1 MAVELYIEDEL
12 IDLIGDEKIQ
22 TDYAIAE
29 IGNFSTRQGFRGINF
44 DIPKTANNKKI
55 LENSDLVNN
64 TTTRPYRRLKARVY
78 VDGIDQNIRFAD
90 IESIQ
95 DNYNIRLYGGNAS
108 FFEDAKNLSLIDLEL
123 SEYDHYINLTNV
135 VNSRTNTDGYIYPL
149 IDYHIDSP
157 NVRIDNISDTYRVNY
172 TFPSVF
178 LETIIDR
185 IVNQLG
191 YTINNTLLNDV
202 NYQKAELV
210 LPCVTPVR
218 NFDFNKYKQ
227 IFYADLTPPFDDVPV
242 NLFAN
247 SPAAL
252 FEIIT
257 PQSQFYQ
264 VGAQSPFEFAD
275 EVEYTATYRIEI
287 NNSGIAST
295 IEFLTFDTVSTNPNQ
310 QFISIFSATVN
321 AGANVFTGTFTRKIE
336 SQPSTGVTASQIFV
350 NNTNA
355 SLKYTLFEL
364 EIVNG
369 KVLKPNPIIFG
380 SLYKNDYVT
389 VSSLFGKLK
398 ASDILRGYL
407 QLFSS
412 IIIVNEDN
420 KEVNIYKFDEIKN
433 NIGLALDWSSKLDYT
448 DNEQL
453 EFELDKYAQE
463 NILEYKDEQ
472 DVIKPTGTDGN
483 IIIDDET
490 LETTETL
497 FTLPFAATNMVF
509 RLLDLMLPN
518 IGLFTTNDNS
528 PPVTEQKEKTEPR
541 ILYLERD
548 SGNVDYTDGTTT
560 TTVTTNLPF
569 AWFIRSD
576 KEVNLGFANNLIPL
590 YYGGLQSVL
599 SRTKIV
605 TENIRLNALDI
616 QALDFL
622 KPIYLDK
629 HNAYFY
635 ISKISGFDYGS
646 SESTEVELVKI
657 R

>member
-1 MAVELYIEDEL
+1 MALELYIEDEL

-29 IGNFSTRQGFRGINF
+29 IGNFATRKGFRSVDFN
-44 DIPKTANNKKI
+44 IPKTANNCRI
-55 LENSDLVNN
+55 LESSQIVNN
-64 TTTRPYRRLKARVY
+64 TTLRPYRRLKARLN
-78 VDGIDQNIRFAD
+78 VDGIDQNIRFAE
-90 IESIQ
+90 IESVQ
-95 DNYNIRLYGGNAS
+95 NEFNIRLFGGNAN
-108 FFEDAKNLSLIDLEL
+108 FFEDAKNLSLIDLNM
-123 SEYDHYINLTNV
+123 SEYDHYINLANV

-149 IDYHIDSP
+149 IDYHTDSP
-157 NVRIDNISDTYRVNY
+157 NVRIDNISNTFRVNY

-185 IVNQLG
+185 IASQLG
-191 YTINNTLLNDV
+191 YTLNNTLLNDV
-202 NYQKAELV
+202 NYQKADLI

-227 IFYADLTPPFDDVPV
+227 IFYADLTPPFDDVPSSFSI
-242 NLFAN
+242 NN
-247 SPAAL
+247 PAAL

-257 PQSQFYQ
+257 PQSSFYQ

-287 NNSGIAST
+287 TNSGSASP
-295 IEFLTFDTVSTNPNQ
+295 IEFFTFDTISTNPNQ
-310 QFISIFSATVN
+310 QFVSIFTATVN
-321 AGANVFTGTFTRKIE
+321 AGANVFTGTFNRKIE
-336 SQPSTGVTASQIFV
+336 SQPSTGVTASQIYV
-350 NNTNA
+350 NNSNPN
-355 SLKYTLFEL
+355 LKYTLFEL
-364 EIVNG
+364 EIVSG

-398 ASDILRGYL
+398 ASDILRCYL

-412 IIIVNEDN
+412 IIIVDEDN
-420 KEVNIYKFDEIKN
+420 KEVNIYKFNDIKN
-433 NIGLALDWSSKLDYT
+433 NIGLAVDWSSKLDYSE
-448 DNEQL
+448 NEQVQ
-453 EFELDKYAQE
+453 FELDKYAQE

-472 DVIKPTGTDGN
+472 DVIKPTGTDGS

-490 LETTETL
+490 LEATETI

-569 AWFIRSD
+569 AWFIRTD
-576 KEVNLGFANNLIPL
+576 KDINLGFGNNLITL
-590 YYGGLQSVL
+590 YYGGLQDVL
-599 SRTKIV
+599 TRTKIV
-605 TENIRLNALDI
+605 TERIRLNALDI

-622 KPIYLDK
+622 KPVYLDK
-629 HNAYFY
+629 HNCYFY

-646 SESTEVELVKI
+646 SENTEVELVKI